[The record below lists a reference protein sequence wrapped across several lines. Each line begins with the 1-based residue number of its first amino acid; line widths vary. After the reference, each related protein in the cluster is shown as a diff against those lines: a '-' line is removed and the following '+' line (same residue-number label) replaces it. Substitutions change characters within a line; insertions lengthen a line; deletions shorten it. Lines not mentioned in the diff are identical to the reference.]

1 MRCPRCQSEND
12 NDSKFCGNHAAP
24 LNPAG
29 IERAFLT
36 KTLVTPPAAI
46 SKDAIIDGTSKAAI
60 STASC
65 PDMRAASIKKFRAS
79 SGGPR

>member
-1 MRCPRCQSEND
+1 
-12 NDSKFCGNHAAP
+12 
-24 LNPAG
+24 
-29 IERAFLT
+29 
-36 KTLVTPPAAI
+36 LVTPPAAI